1 MAIFKNKD
9 IEANINERT
18 VELGNI
24 NANFYTE
31 DEQTVSIRIFI
42 KWNNHPIDLN
52 KINMNPVL
60 SLFMQDGSIFEGEK
74 VEVVIPEKG
83 IIQYKIPSNVI
94 KHIGKVNAKLFL
106 ENENESI
113 HVANFNFT
121 IVDSGTEEPVRK
133 ELSFNLV
140 DDAIRRIVQ
149 VSAMELL
156 GDDFENR
163 LNEDVINHLDSNL
176 ELFKGPKGD
185 TGEQGV
191 QGERGLKGN
200 AGEQG
205 PQGVQGP
212 KGEKGEQGIRGPKGD
227 TGERGLDG
235 KSLVYDSLTQ
245 EQKEELKSNITDQ
258 AVTDFVLK
266 DGTITNTK
274 IDNQA
279 ISYGKTNF
287 VNTGKNVFNSDDV
300 LLKTLINYVDGK
312 EFTNDSYI
320 SSKLIPVVENET
332 YTQNYQDVIVFYDKD
347 LKFISG
353 LQRNTTK
360 TPRTFNVPASA
371 KYIRTSTIRVGVD
384 SVYSYKNY
392 QIEKG
397 SNSTTYE
404 PFKLQIPKLS
414 VELDSNSVVSD
425 SIKNKAININKLDF
439 IEESVN
445 LFDKNSI
452 TEGYYVN
459 PTNGN
464 LSSNVNWNASDFISV
479 EPNEKYIKGNTSNLY
494 SFYNTDKQFIST
506 STTSTNT
513 FTTPSTAKYV
523 RISVQTS
530 HLGVFMLVKGT
541 ELPTSYTPFY
551 KYIDEKYVKTSEDI
565 SVYGKFNLKSY
576 IADISKQL
584 NPNATQRA
592 EIAFIGDSWVEGGEF
607 RKGERLTLPLREKY
621 LGMRYIDGGI
631 GFISFANS
639 HVGNGLVSVAL
650 TGSWTHYDDSKYN
663 IEQSKGLDSAM
674 VESNT
679 VGDSIKVTFNEEI
692 DYYEIH
698 TLNTGSYRYN
708 IDGGSWTTIDAT
720 QQEVTEI
727 PLTLSKH
734 VINIEIVSD
743 KVTFVGSYAYKGNKG
758 IVIHKIGNGGLRAS
772 HIASTDRDNWIKQ
785 LKRCRANTFA
795 ILLGTN
801 DMVGNIKISD
811 YERDMKEIISR
822 IKTAKPYADIIL
834 IAPSGN
840 KYTTTLNRIEDYG
853 NNQLKIAKELNLAH
867 VSLYRTLGDFETTN
881 TNGLMY
887 SDGIHPNKD
896 GGYAIS
902 NVVYDRL
909 LRI

>member
-1 MAIFKNKD
+1 MTIFKNKD
-9 IEANINERT
+9 VQANINNKS
-18 VELGNI
+18 VDLGNI
-24 NANFYTE
+24 GANFYTE
-31 DEQTVSIRIFI
+31 DDNTSSIRIYI
-42 KWNNHPIDLN
+42 NWNGQPVNLNTIDMKPRLD
-52 KINMNPVL
+52 
-60 SLFMQDGSIFEGEK
+60 LFLQDKSIFLNEP
-74 VEVVIPEKG
+74 VDIVLPESG
-83 IIQYKIPSNVI
+83 LIQYIIPTKII
-94 KHIGKVNAKLFL
+94 KHIGKVDAKLFF
-106 ENENESI
+106 ESKERSV
-113 HVANFNFT
+113 HVANFSFNILDSGIESAVEKEISVNLVEDSVRKIVKENAMALLDDNYKEKISQD
-121 IVDSGTEEPVRK
+121 IVDYV
-133 ELSFNLV
+133 
-140 DDAIRRIVQ
+140 A
-149 VSAMELL
+149 
-156 GDDFENR
+156 
-163 LNEDVINHLDSNL
+163 SNPD
-176 ELFKGPKGD
+176 KY
-185 TGEQGV
+185 
-191 QGERGLKGN
+191 RG
-200 AGEQG
+200 Q
-205 PQGVQGP
+205 
-212 KGEKGEQGIRGPKGD
+212 
-227 TGERGLDG
+227 DG
-235 KSLVYDSLTQ
+235 KSLKYADLSTT
-245 EQKEELKSNITDQ
+245 EKEELKSNITDQ

-266 DGTITNTK
+266 NGTITNTK

-279 ISYGKTNF
+279 ISYDKTNF
-287 VNTGKNVFNSDDV
+287 VNAGKNIFNSDDV
-300 LLKTLINYVDGK
+300 LLKTLINYIDGK
-312 EFTNDSYI
+312 EVTNDSYI
-320 SSKLIPVVENET
+320 SSNLIPVVENET
-332 YTQNYQDVIVFYDKD
+332 YTQNYQDVIAFYDKD

-360 TPRTFNVPASA
+360 TPRTFKTPISA
-371 KYIRTSTIRVGVD
+371 KYLRTSTIKEGVD
-384 SVYSYKNY
+384 ATYSYKDY

-414 VELDSNSVVSD
+414 VELDPNTVVGD
-425 SIKNKAININKLDF
+425 SIKNKAISINKLDF

-464 LSSNVNWNASDFISV
+464 LSPNVNWNASDFINV

-530 HLGVFMLVKGT
+530 DLGVFMLVKGT

-551 KYIDEKYVKTSEDI
+551 KYIDEKYIKTNEDM
-565 SVYGKFNLKSY
+565 SVYGKSNLKSY
-576 IADISKQL
+576 VADISKQL
-584 NPNATQRA
+584 NPSATQRA

-621 LGMRYIDGGI
+621 LGIGYADGGI
-631 GFISFANS
+631 GFVSFANS
-639 HVGNGLVSVAL
+639 HVGNGLVNVSL
-650 TGSWTHYDDSKYN
+650 IGNWTHYDDSKYN

-674 VESNT
+674 VESDT

-720 QQEVTEI
+720 QQEVAEI
-727 PLTLSKH
+727 PLTIGKH
-734 VINIEIVSD
+734 VINIEIVSG

-785 LKRCRANTFA
+785 VSRCRANTFA

-822 IKTAKPYADIIL
+822 IKTAKPYSDIIL

-853 NNQLKIAKELNLAH
+853 DSQLKIAKELNLAH
-867 VSLYRTLGDFETTN
+867 VSLFRNLGDFETTN
-881 TNGLMY
+881 ANGLMY
-887 SDGIHPNKD
+887 TDGVHPNRD
-896 GGYAIS
+896 GGYAIA
-902 NVVYDRL
+902 NVIYDRL
-909 LRI
+909 LRL

>member
-1 MAIFKNKD
+1 MTIFKNKD
-9 IEANINERT
+9 VQANINNKS
-18 VELGNI
+18 VDLGNI
-24 NANFYTE
+24 GANFYTE
-31 DEQTVSIRIFI
+31 DDNTSSIRIYI
-42 KWNNHPIDLN
+42 NWNGQPVNLNTIDMKPRLD
-52 KINMNPVL
+52 
-60 SLFMQDGSIFEGEK
+60 LFLQDKSIFLNEP
-74 VEVVIPEKG
+74 VDIVLPESG
-83 IIQYKIPSNVI
+83 LIQYIIPTKII
-94 KHIGKVNAKLFL
+94 KHIGKVDAKLFL
-106 ENENESI
+106 ESKERSVY
-113 HVANFNFT
+113 VANFSFN
-121 IVDSGTEEPVRK
+121 ILDSGIESAVEKEISVNLVEDSVRK
-133 ELSFNLV
+133 
-140 DDAIRRIVQ
+140 IVKEN
-149 VSAMELL
+149 AMTLL
-156 GDDFENR
+156 D
-163 LNEDVINHLDSNL
+163 EDYKEKINQDIIDYVASNPDKY
-176 ELFKGPKGD
+176 KG
-185 TGEQGV
+185 Q
-191 QGERGLKGN
+191 
-200 AGEQG
+200 
-205 PQGVQGP
+205 
-212 KGEKGEQGIRGPKGD
+212 
-227 TGERGLDG
+227 DG
-235 KSLVYDSLTQ
+235 KSLKYAELSQT
-245 EQKEELKSNITDQ
+245 EKEDLKSNITDQ

-274 IDNQA
+274 IADQA
-279 ISYGKTNF
+279 VSYDKTNF
-287 VNTGKNVFNSDDV
+287 VNAGKNIFNRDDV
-300 LLKTLINYVDGK
+300 LLKTLINYADGK
-312 EFTNDSYI
+312 EITNDSYI

-353 LQRNTTK
+353 LQRSTTK
-360 TPRTFNVPASA
+360 TPRTFTTPISA
-371 KYIRTSTIRVGVD
+371 KYMRTSTIRVGVD
-384 SVYSYKNY
+384 STYSYKDY

-414 VELDSNSVVSD
+414 VELESNTVVGD
-425 SIKNKAININKLDF
+425 SIKNKAISINKLDF

-464 LSSNVNWNASDFISV
+464 LSPNVNWNASDFIDV

-530 HLGVFMLVKGT
+530 DLGVFMLVKGIK
-541 ELPTSYTPFY
+541 LPTSYIPFY
-551 KYIDEKYVKTSEDI
+551 KYINEKYIKTNEDI
-565 SVYGKFNLKSY
+565 SVYGKFNLKTY
-576 IADISKQL
+576 VADISKQL

-621 LGMRYIDGGI
+621 LGMGYADGGI
-631 GFISFANS
+631 GFVSFANS
-639 HVGNGLVSVAL
+639 HVGNGLVNVSL
-650 TGSWTHYDDSKYN
+650 IGNWTHYDDSKYN

-674 VESNT
+674 VESDT
-679 VGDSIKVTFNEEI
+679 VGDSIKVTFSEEI

-708 IDGGSWTTIDAT
+708 IDGGSWTTVDAT

-727 PLTLSKH
+727 PLTLGKH
-734 VINIEIVSD
+734 IINIEIVSD
-743 KVTFVGSYAYKGNKG
+743 KVTFVGSYAYKGSKG
-758 IVIHKIGNGGLRAS
+758 VVIHKIGNGGLRAS
-772 HIASTDRDNWIKQ
+772 HIASTDRDNFIKQ
-785 LKRCRANTFA
+785 VKRCRANTFA

-853 NNQLKIAKELNLAH
+853 NSQLKIAKELNLAH
-867 VSLYRTLGDFETTN
+867 VSLFRNLGDFETTN
-881 TNGLMY
+881 ANGLMY
-887 SDGIHPNKD
+887 KDGIHPNRD
-896 GGYAIS
+896 GGYAIA
-902 NVVYDRL
+902 NVIYDRL
-909 LRI
+909 LRL